1 MSFDPQKPYNDLP
14 HLPPKTEME
23 TPAVLKKAIAA
34 NKALAELKGLVN
46 VMPNQN
52 ILINTLIL
60 NEARDSSEIENI
72 ITTQD
77 QLYQAFSAA
86 SKKVDPATKEVL
98 RYREALWAAYANLQK
113 KSLLTLNTVL
123 EAHALLV
130 GNDAGIRKLPG
141 TMLQNDATGEII
153 YTPPDHID
161 IIRLKLQNLFEYLHS
176 DKEAVDTLIRMAV
189 IHYQFEAIHPFYDGN
204 GRAGRILNVLYLIEK
219 GLLDLPVLYLS
230 SYIIQNKAEYYRR
243 LSGVT
248 RNEAWEA
255 WIQYMLEAVEATS
268 LETINKVNHIRKL
281 FNRTMEEVK
290 AQLPKIYSK
299 ELVEILFHQPYCKIK
314 FLEDQ
319 GIAKR
324 QAASDYLKALEQI
337 GVLESKKVGK
347 EVLYLNR
354 RLYDIFAK

>member
-1 MSFDPQKPYNDLP
+1 MSFDPEKPYNDLP
-14 HLPPKTEME
+14 LLPPKKELE
-23 TPAVLKKAIAA
+23 TPATLKKAILA

-46 VMPNQN
+46 VIPNQN

-77 QLYQAFSAA
+77 QLYQAFSAS

-98 RYREALWAAYANLQK
+98 RYREALWSSYADLQK
-113 KSLLTLNTVL
+113 KSFLMLDTILK
-123 EAHALLV
+123 AHALLV
-130 GNDAGIRKLPG
+130 GNDAGIRKIPG
-141 TMLQNDATGEII
+141 TKLQNDATGEII

-161 IIRLKLQNLFEYLHS
+161 IIRSKLQNLFEYLHTN
-176 DKEAVDTLIRMAV
+176 KKTVDPLICMAV
-189 IHYQFEAIHPFYDGN
+189 IHYQFESIHPFYDGN
-204 GRAGRILNVLYLIEK
+204 GRVGRILNVLYLIKK
-219 GLLDLPVLYLS
+219 GLLNLPVLYLS
-230 SYIIQNKAEYYRR
+230 SYIIKNKAEYYRR

-248 RNEAWEA
+248 RNNDWEV

-268 LETINKVNHIRKL
+268 LETIDKVNSIRNL
-281 FNRTMEEVK
+281 FDRTIEEVK
-290 AQLPKIYSK
+290 TQLPKVYSK
-299 ELVEILFHQPYCKIK
+299 ELVEVLFYQPYCKIK
-314 FLEDQ
+314 FLEYQ

-324 QAASDYLKALEQI
+324 QAASEYLKALEQI
-337 GVLESKKVGK
+337 GVLESKRVGK